1 VQKLKFKEELLM
13 EQLTIDNIL
22 AFCAELRQQGMT
34 MEEIK
39 ALPIYL
45 GNDDELNG
53 IHCGWY
59 TNLVD
64 IDNEEDEDLI
74 ELINE
79 DRHNIELKGKA
90 ILIS

>member
-1 VQKLKFKEELLM
+1 MAQLKVKDLLTFAQEL
-13 EQLTIDNIL
+13 NK
-22 AFCAELRQQGMT
+22 QGMSYK
-34 MEEIK
+34 EILE
-39 ALPIYL
+39 LPIYL

-64 IDNEEDEDLI
+64 ASNPNDEDWV

-79 DRHNIELKGKA
+79 DRCNIELKGKA
-90 ILIS
+90 VVIS

>member
-1 VQKLKFKEELLM
+1 M
-13 EQLTIDNIL
+13 GQLTMDNIL
-22 AFCAELRQQGMT
+22 AFCAELRKQGMT

-39 ALPIYL
+39 ELPIYL

-64 IDNEEDEDLI
+64 INNEEDTDLV

-79 DRHNIELKGKA
+79 DRCNIELKGKA

>member
-1 VQKLKFKEELLM
+1 M
-13 EQLTIDNIL
+13 QLTMNHIL
-22 AFCAELRQQGMT
+22 AFCAELRAQGMT

-39 ALPIYL
+39 KLPIYL

-64 IDNEEDEDLI
+64 INNEEDADLV

-79 DRHNIELKGKA
+79 DRCNIELKGKA

>member
-1 VQKLKFKEELLM
+1 M
-13 EQLTIDNIL
+13 EQLTLGDIL
-22 AFCAELRQQGMT
+22 NFIKMLKADGMT
-34 MEEIK
+34 DKEIK
-39 ALPIYL
+39 SLPIYL

-59 TNLVD
+59 TNLVNAD
-64 IDNEEDEDLI
+64 DTEDEDNVYTV

-79 DRHNIELKGKA
+79 RWGNIKLEKGKA

>member
-1 VQKLKFKEELLM
+1 M
-13 EQLTIDNIL
+13 EQLTLGHIL
-22 AFCAELRQQGMT
+22 NFVKELKREGMT
-34 MEEIK
+34 DREIK

-45 GNDDELNG
+45 GDDDELNG

-64 IDNEEDEDLI
+64 ADDTEDEGNVGFV

-79 DRHNIELKGKA
+79 NRCNYKLEKGKA

>member
-1 VQKLKFKEELLM
+1 MQLKM
-13 EQLTIDNIL
+13 NNIL
-22 AFCAELRQQGMT
+22 AFCAELRKQGMT

-64 IDNEEDEDLI
+64 VNNDEHADLV

-79 DRHNIELKGKA
+79 DRHNIKLEGKA

>member
-1 VQKLKFKEELLM
+1 M
-13 EQLTIDNIL
+13 QLTMNNIL
-22 AFCAELRQQGMT
+22 SFCDELRKQGMI

-64 IDNEEDEDLI
+64 PSNQEDTDLV

-79 DRHNIELKGKA
+79 DRCNIELKGKA

>member
-1 VQKLKFKEELLM
+1 M
-13 EQLTIDNIL
+13 QLTMNHIL
-22 AFCAELRQQGMT
+22 AFCAELRAKGMT

-39 ALPIYL
+39 ELPIYL

-53 IHCGWY
+53 IHCGWC

-64 IDNEEDEDLI
+64 VNNEEDADLV

-79 DRHNIELKGKA
+79 DRCNIELKGKA

>member
-1 VQKLKFKEELLM
+1 M
-13 EQLTIDNIL
+13 QLTMNHIL
-22 AFCAELRQQGMT
+22 AFCAELRAQGMT

-39 ALPIYL
+39 ELPIYL

-53 IHCGWY
+53 IHCGWC

-64 IDNEEDEDLI
+64 INNPEDADLV

-79 DRHNIELKGKA
+79 DRCNIELKGKA

>member
-1 VQKLKFKEELLM
+1 M
-13 EQLTIDNIL
+13 EQLTVENIL
-22 AFCAELRQQGMT
+22 AFINQLKEQGMT
-34 MEEIK
+34 MAEIRK
-39 ALPIYL
+39 LPIYL
-45 GNDDELNG
+45 GDDDELNG

-64 IDNEEDEDLI
+64 ADDTEDEDNVYTV

-79 DRHNIELKGKA
+79 RRGNHKLEKGKA

>member
-1 VQKLKFKEELLM
+1 M
-13 EQLTIDNIL
+13 QLTMNNIL
-22 AFCAELRQQGMT
+22 AFCAELRKQGMT
-34 MEEIK
+34 MEEIR

-64 IDNEEDEDLI
+64 VANPEDADLV

-79 DRHNIELKGKA
+79 DRCNIEIKGKA

>member
-1 VQKLKFKEELLM
+1 MQLKM
-13 EQLTIDNIL
+13 ENIL
-22 AFCAELRQQGMT
+22 AFCAELRAQGMT

-39 ALPIYL
+39 ALPVYL

-53 IHCGWY
+53 IHCAWY

-64 IDNEEDEDLI
+64 INNPEDADLV
-74 ELINE
+74 EMINE
-79 DRHNIELKGKA
+79 DRCNIEIKGKA

>member
-1 VQKLKFKEELLM
+1 M
-13 EQLTIDNIL
+13 NQLTLGDIL
-22 AFCAELRQQGMT
+22 SFVKELKRNGMT
-34 MEEIK
+34 DKEIK
-39 ALPIYL
+39 SLPIYL
-45 GNDDELNG
+45 GDDDELNG

-64 IDNEEDEDLI
+64 ADDTKDEDNVYTV

-79 DRHNIELKGKA
+79 NRCNIKLEKGKA

>member
-1 VQKLKFKEELLM
+1 M
-13 EQLTIDNIL
+13 QLTMDNIL
-22 AFCAELRQQGMT
+22 AFCAELRQKGMT

-39 ALPIYL
+39 ELPIYL

-64 IDNEEDEDLI
+64 PNNPEDADLV

-79 DRHNIELKGKA
+79 DRCNIELKGKA

>member
-1 VQKLKFKEELLM
+1 M
-13 EQLTIDNIL
+13 NQLTMENIL
-22 AFCAELRQQGMT
+22 AFCAELRKQGMT

-45 GNDDELNG
+45 GDDDELNG

-64 IDNEEDEDLI
+64 ANDTEDEDNVYTV

-79 DRHNIELKGKA
+79 RRGNIELKGKA

>member
-1 VQKLKFKEELLM
+1 M
-13 EQLTIDNIL
+13 QLTMNHIL
-22 AFCAELRQQGMT
+22 AFCAELRQKGMT

-39 ALPIYL
+39 ELPIYL

-64 IDNEEDEDLI
+64 INNPEDADLVG
-74 ELINE
+74 LINE
-79 DRHNIELKGKA
+79 DRCNIELKGKA